1 MNHLRAMETLSDCF
15 DGDDFY
21 FSNFFFLIVNLQFIM
36 ASKRKDINIGDAN
49 LFVFFFFFSLKNSFP
64 ILL

>member
-49 LFVFFFFFSLKNSFP
+49 LFVFFFFP
-64 ILL
+64 